1 MKTEQMTTE
10 QIMPAPTRTN
20 QLLRDHALWALNGD
34 GAHLDFDAIIQDF
47 PAKSRGLRPKGGS
60 HSPWELLEHL
70 RICQRDVIDWI
81 NNPNYVSPD
90 FPAGYWPTSP
100 KPSSD
105 KAWDESANAFR
116 SDLKTLVAMAES
128 RDLLAPLPVGD
139 GQTILRKIL
148 MIADHNAYHLGQLLL
163 LKQVLQY
170 ET

>member
-10 QIMPAPTRTN
+10 QMTTHEMKTS
-20 QLLRDHALWALNGD
+20 QLLRDHALYALNGD
-34 GAHLDFDAIIQDF
+34 GAHLDFDAVLQDF
-47 PAKSRGLRPKGGS
+47 PMKSRGLRPKGGP

-90 FPAGYWPTSP
+90 FPAGYWPKSSTP
-100 KPSSD
+100 PSD

-116 SDLKTLVAMAES
+116 SDLKAFIAMAES
-128 RDLLAPLPVGD
+128 RDLFAPLPVGNE
-139 GQTILRKIL
+139 QTILRKVL

-163 LKQVLQY
+163 LKQLLQ
-170 ET
+170 